1 LRLAESIIE
10 ADQRRVVKE
19 EKLRARNTK
28 RSSKRLAEIEDERL
42 ADISLL
48 YRLSAGRVDDL
59 RRNINLDEQQKEYL
73 RESLAEIWGA
83 LIILHESFHINHEI
97 ELQNR
102 VSPSS
107 KRRKSP
113 KFGDDVTSNWK
124 RK

>member
-1 LRLAESIIE
+1 MRLAESIIE

-73 RESLAEIWGA
+73 RESLAESWGA
-83 LIILHESFHINHEI
+83 LIILHGRS
-97 ELQNR
+97 
-102 VSPSS
+102 
-107 KRRKSP
+107 
-113 KFGDDVTSNWK
+113 T
-124 RK
+124 

>member
-1 LRLAESIIE
+1 MRLAESIIE

-73 RESLAEIWGA
+73 RESLAKIWGA
-83 LIILHESFHINHEI
+83 LIILHGRS
-97 ELQNR
+97 
-102 VSPSS
+102 
-107 KRRKSP
+107 
-113 KFGDDVTSNWK
+113 T
-124 RK
+124 